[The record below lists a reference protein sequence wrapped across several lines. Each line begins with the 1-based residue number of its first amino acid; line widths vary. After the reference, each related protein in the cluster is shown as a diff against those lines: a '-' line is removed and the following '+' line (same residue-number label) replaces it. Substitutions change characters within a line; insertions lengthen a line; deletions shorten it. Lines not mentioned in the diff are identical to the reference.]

1 MKDYFGK
8 DMSIDRRKARY
19 RRRRRARRKRFMICF
34 VSLLV
39 ISGIIAGVCSLFGVF
54 KKKDSHKGQKG
65 AQSAPYVSEE
75 GKEQG
80 ENGSID
86 ENKPI
91 DENETIDENKSTDET
106 EWQEALQD
114 YDYDSPVPV
123 SSAVEKDYF
132 DDAVFIGDSRTEG
145 LIMNMG
151 LSNVT
156 AYTHKGLMVDTVF
169 TNPVINK
176 DGTKLSVMDALRT
189 TSFHKVYI
197 MLGIN
202 ETGWPYNNVFI
213 EKYGEIIDEIRK
225 INPSAIIYVQEILPV
240 SDKVSS
246 THSYIKNEKI
256 KEYNELIKQMASEK
270 QIFFIDTSLAVANSE
285 GSLPEEAATD
295 GIHLKKEYCQKWLDY
310 LKTHTVP

>member
-91 DENETIDENKSTDET
+91 DENDSIDDN
-106 EWQEALQD
+106 
-114 YDYDSPVPV
+114 
-123 SSAVEKDYF
+123 
-132 DDAVFIGDSRTEG
+132 
-145 LIMNMG
+145 
-151 LSNVT
+151 
-156 AYTHKGLMVDTVF
+156 
-169 TNPVINK
+169 
-176 DGTKLSVMDALRT
+176 
-189 TSFHKVYI
+189 
-197 MLGIN
+197 
-202 ETGWPYNNVFI
+202 
-213 EKYGEIIDEIRK
+213 
-225 INPSAIIYVQEILPV
+225 
-240 SDKVSS
+240 
-246 THSYIKNEKI
+246 
-256 KEYNELIKQMASEK
+256 
-270 QIFFIDTSLAVANSE
+270 
-285 GSLPEEAATD
+285 
-295 GIHLKKEYCQKWLDY
+295 
-310 LKTHTVP
+310 